1 MGLCRTTGYQTSIQ
15 RFTKHA
21 HKIRDRVTQTPLNT
35 GNELRFAGMVSSSCS
50 TSNTRRVN
58 LVTNPVITHE
68 CGKEHAQFKL
78 LGVNYD
84 LFKEELYVDNMEE
97 TLNTPANFL
106 ENCTL
111 IQLLEK

>member
-1 MGLCRTTGYQTSIQ
+1 
-15 RFTKHA
+15 
-21 HKIRDRVTQTPLNT
+21 
-35 GNELRFAGMVSSSCS
+35 
-50 TSNTRRVN
+50 
-58 LVTNPVITHE
+58 VITHE
-68 CGKEHAQFKL
+68 YGKEHAKFKL

>member
-1 MGLCRTTGYQTSIQ
+1 MNSGSL
-15 RFTKHA
+15 
-21 HKIRDRVTQTPLNT
+21 
-35 GNELRFAGMVSSSCS
+35 VSSSCS

-68 CGKEHAQFKL
+68 YGKEHAKFKL